1 MNLSNH
7 LKPFVEPNNRK
18 VLSMHKFRIFVFL
31 VFIIFIHSPSIAL
44 AQGPVIKDGKWEAV
58 FSDEMNSALDE
69 QISMLDALAKTEP
82 SIQALKENM
91 MKSLEEARKPRT
103 YTISE
108 DQAER
113 GVISIFKQSDE
124 ITRNSGITNAGCTHE
139 IEWLEKRIGTVSGKC
154 EDGSII
160 KGEVSVTSDIE
171 IHYKGTV
178 TPANDNPYPVG
189 WDAKWITSYINN
201 SDNTN

>member
-1 MNLSNH
+1 
-7 LKPFVEPNNRK
+7 
-18 VLSMHKFRIFVFL
+18 MHKFRFFIFL
-31 VFIIFIHSPSIAL
+31 VFIIFIILGSTTQ
-44 AQGPVIKDGKWEAV
+44 AQGPIIKDGKWEAV
-58 FSDEMNSALDE
+58 FSDEMNTALDE
-69 QISMLDALAKTEP
+69 QI
-82 SIQALKENM
+82 N
-91 MKSLEEARKPRT
+91 RT

-108 DQAER
+108 EQAER
-113 GVISIFKQSDE
+113 GVISIFEQSDE

-189 WDAKWITSYINN
+189 WDAKWITSYKNDADEIY
-201 SDNTN
+201 